1 MYNKNIELFFEF
13 NEKKI
18 IINAF
23 DKNFNRLHS
32 AQINLKN
39 KNKNFINKLEDD
51 IKEIIFKIEKD
62 INSQI
67 YEINVILNLNR
78 TKKIVFNI
86 YNKINQN
93 ISKYEDLIY
102 LIEDARQNIL
112 KNNKDLHIM
121 HIIIDNFYYDYKK
134 YENYDLKKKHQNF
147 SIDLKFLCYSKK
159 DINEFKDLFGRI
171 NLTVNKFM
179 CYEYIKSRKG
189 NSIDDEDYHHE
200 ALKVLLGNNDKEVEI
215 VAKKRRNLGL
225 FEKIFHFFS

>member
-78 TKKIVFNI
+78 TKK
-86 YNKINQN
+86 
-93 ISKYEDLIY
+93 
-102 LIEDARQNIL
+102 
-112 KNNKDLHIM
+112 
-121 HIIIDNFYYDYKK
+121 
-134 YENYDLKKKHQNF
+134 
-147 SIDLKFLCYSKK
+147 
-159 DINEFKDLFGRI
+159 
-171 NLTVNKFM
+171 
-179 CYEYIKSRKG
+179 
-189 NSIDDEDYHHE
+189 
-200 ALKVLLGNNDKEVEI
+200 
-215 VAKKRRNLGL
+215 
-225 FEKIFHFFS
+225 